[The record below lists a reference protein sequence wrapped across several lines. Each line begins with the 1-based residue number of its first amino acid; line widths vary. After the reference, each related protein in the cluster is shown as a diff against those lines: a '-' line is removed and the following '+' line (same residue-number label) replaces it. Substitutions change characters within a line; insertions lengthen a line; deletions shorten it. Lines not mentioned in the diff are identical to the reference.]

1 MSKHFRFCLFVKTN
15 PFPSLFNFPTKF
27 VFYMSSAFRR
37 LLFYRWQLVVL
48 YLLRCLNDNI
58 DEVKE
63 SNVK

>member
-15 PFPSLFNFPTKF
+15 PFPSLFFPTKF